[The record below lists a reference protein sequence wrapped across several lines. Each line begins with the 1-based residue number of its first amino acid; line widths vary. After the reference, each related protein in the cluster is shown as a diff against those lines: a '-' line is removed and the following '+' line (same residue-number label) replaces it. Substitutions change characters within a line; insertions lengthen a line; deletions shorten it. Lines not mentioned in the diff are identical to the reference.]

1 MSNRSFQTLRQAGGI
16 ATSAIQPR
24 FAPVRN
30 EGSLTNPGSDFLA
43 AVMGNSG
50 PLGAKVTELTA
61 LGVSTVFACVNYIAQ
76 IVSTLPLELFVQK
89 GNSRTPA
96 VGHPARRVMRT
107 RPNPIMVSSD
117 VRYALAYNQALHGN
131 AYAQLTFDRGGRV
144 AEIYPLCTRNVSM
157 RMVGNFPRYTVAT
170 DNGSREFN
178 YDRILHLRGMSP
190 DGLKGRGPV
199 NLTANLIGLAQALEE
214 NSSRFFANGSRPGM
228 VYTAAAGVNLTE
240 AQRGALKDQ
249 LNAAYQGVENF
260 FRTMVLEGGGKMEM
274 LRSANDESQFDEIAK
289 RTHQQICQ
297 VFGVPPHKVGILD
310 NATFSNIEQQQ
321 IQAVQDLFL
330 PWCKRWEE
338 AFAGALLLPTE
349 QETHYWK
356 HNLNGLLRGD
366 AAARFTAYSTGL
378 QNGIYSI
385 NEVRGYEDLDPI
397 EGGDTH
403 VRQLNMADI
412 LAPAAPPAPT
422 PAVA

>member
-1 MSNRSFQTLRQAGGI
+1 MSDRTFMTLREAGVSQTGI
-16 ATSAIQPR
+16 RPR
-24 FAPVRN
+24 FAPIRN
-30 EGSLTNPGSDFLA
+30 ETSLTNPGSEFLA
-43 AVMGNSG
+43 AIMGNSG
-50 PLGAKVTELTA
+50 PLGAKVNEITA
-61 LGVSTVFACVNYIAQ
+61 LGVSTVYACVHYIAQ
-76 IVSTLPLELFVQK
+76 IVSTLPLELYVQK
-89 GNSRTPA
+89 GDSRTPA

-117 VRYALAYNQALHGN
+117 VRYALAFNQALHHN
-131 AYAQLTFDRGGRV
+131 AYAQLVYDRAGRI
-144 AEIYPLCTRNVSM
+144 AEIYPLRTRNVSM
-157 RMVGNFPRYTVAT
+157 TMRGNFPRYTVT
-170 DNGSREFN
+170 SDSGSKELGF
-178 YDRILHLRGMSP
+178 DKILHLRGMSP
-190 DGLKGRGPV
+190 DGLKGQGPIS
-199 NLTANLIGLAQALEE
+199 LCANLIGLAQALED
-214 NSSRFFANGSRPGM
+214 NSSRFFSNGSRPGM
-228 VYTAAAGVNLTE
+228 VYTAAPGVNLTE
-240 AQRGALKDQ
+240 QQRNALKDQ
-249 LNAAYQGVENF
+249 LNSAYQGVDNF

-274 LRSANDESQFDEIAK
+274 TRSANDSSQFDEIAK

-338 AFAGALLLPTE
+338 AFAGALLLPSE
-349 QETHYWK
+349 QDNHYWK

-366 AAARFTAYSTGL
+366 AAARFSAYSTGL

-403 VRQLNMADI
+403 VRQLNMTDI
-412 LAPAAPPAPT
+412 LATAAAPAT
-422 PAVA
+422 MEPAV